1 VKYLSTL
8 KKLKKKL
15 FRFIKKIIMGL
26 SNKVTNKT
34 NNTPQ
39 IDTTLSKQEYEKL
52 FEALKN
58 SNIKGEDI
66 QVMYNV
72 ILKLQTQYV
81 EKHITK

>member
-1 VKYLSTL
+1 MWKRVMGIVNKENNQKQIN
-8 KKLKKKL
+8 KK
-15 FRFIKKIIMGL
+15 
-26 SNKVTNKT
+26 
-34 NNTPQ
+34 PQ